1 MPSDKYTDYS
11 KTYLN
16 ISYNEI
22 DNLYFEHENRIFND
36 TTSILKYDN
45 RVSEKS
51 GSDYLDCKK
60 YALYN
65 DLPFF
70 FTKDR
75 QCYFPNTSDISL
87 DDYRDRFSKLNTKIL
102 IFQNETQQSNNSNN
116 NSYKL
121 YRLKNIEQET
131 PDIDPEKVISIFNY
145 ASGKY
150 DLCNRSYQDIS
161 GIVERLNPLMSEY
174 QFRKEFQEIKE
185 KLPDLFYNF
194 YNDLQNINNKLK
206 ILIEFKS
213 KHFNETKA
221 IDTIIEQKRNK
232 LEQLLQLDGG
242 NNGRLDDIRYNK
254 TMITSECVILSLIM
268 IMSFIAYTKLK
279 DKI

>member
-131 PDIDPEKVISIFNY
+131 PDIDPEKVISIFND

-161 GIVERLNPLMSEY
+161 GIVERLDPLMSVY
-174 QFRKEFQEIKE
+174 QFRKEIEKIQE
-185 KLPDLFYNF
+185 KLPDLSYNF

-221 IDTIIEQKRNK
+221 IDTIIEQKRHK

-268 IMSFIAYTKLK
+268 IMAFIAYTKLK